1 MTYKEMKLTY
11 MQRELVAKEKHD
23 ELEAQADKLRKAADR
38 YARLVAL
45 KQEESRKVSRKADA
59 ALWSVHWHDLLEELM
74 NEVSELTGI
83 EFEPRDSWGTYGMR
97 CESPVFSVKKEGQP
111 LIYLEFT
118 PGFEDKDNPIYVDT
132 GEHTGNYR
140 QGSIAELNGFN
151 NVSVPVTSVE
161 QIVEMVRRQMEN
173 VA

>member
-1 MTYKEMKLTY
+1 MYA
-11 MQRELVAKEKHD
+11 QRKSAAEARHD

-45 KQEESRKVSRKADA
+45 KQEESRKVSRKANA

-74 NEVSELTGI
+74 NKVSELTGI
-83 EFEPRDSWGTYGMR
+83 EFEPRDSWGTFGLR
-97 CESPVFSVKKEGQP
+97 CESPVFSVEKEGQP
-111 LIYLEFT
+111 LIFLEFT
-118 PGFEDKDNPIYVDT
+118 PGFENKDNPIYVDT
-132 GEHTGNYR
+132 GEHTGNYL

-161 QIVEMVRRQMEN
+161 QIVELVRKRIDD
-173 VA
+173 AA

>member
-1 MTYKEMKLTY
+1 MTYEEMKLMY
-11 MQRELVAKEKHD
+11 AQRKSAAEARHD

-45 KQEESRKVSRKADA
+45 KQEESRKVSYKANA
-59 ALWSVHWHDLLEELM
+59 ALCSVHWHDLLEELM
-74 NEVSELTGI
+74 NKVSELTGI
-83 EFEPRDSWGTYGMR
+83 EFEPRDSWGTLGLR
-97 CESPVFSVKKEGQP
+97 CESSVFSVKKEGQP
-111 LIYLEFT
+111 LIYLDFT
-118 PGFEDKDNPIYVDT
+118 PGFKDKDSPIYVDT

-161 QIVEMVRRQMEN
+161 QIVEMVRKRIDDA
-173 VA
+173 V